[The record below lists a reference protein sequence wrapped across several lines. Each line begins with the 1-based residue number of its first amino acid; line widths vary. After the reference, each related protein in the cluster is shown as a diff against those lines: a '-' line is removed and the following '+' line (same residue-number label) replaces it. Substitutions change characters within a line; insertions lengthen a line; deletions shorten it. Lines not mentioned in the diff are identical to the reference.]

1 MWLWKFECSLNTQI
15 SNRMSEGLRGLNKR
29 NAASRTPE
37 ISWSVE
43 STGKSKCH
51 ATESQ
56 MCSSG
61 ELQERR
67 FKHQRRDMKDA
78 QWKKTET
85 KANPLMQDLKKE
97 PHTFTAQRT
106 KTTGKPKYSMTT
118 QKLSKPDNSH
128 GSQSKHFW
136 GCSWYVY
143 WT

>member
-1 MWLWKFECSLNTQI
+1 MNSVLIHKYQTGCQ
-15 SNRMSEGLRGLNKR
+15 RGCGGLNKR

-78 QWKKTET
+78 QRKKTET

-106 KTTGKPKYSMTT
+106 KNNRQTKVQYDNAET
-118 QKLSKPDNSH
+118 QQARQFTRVTIQALLRL
-128 GSQSKHFW
+128 
-136 GCSWYVY
+136 
-143 WT
+143 